1 MSKKVK
7 TPCPC
12 QSSLDYAVCC
22 GRYHQGKLH
31 APTAEALMRSRYT
44 AYVMGNA
51 QYIFRTWHE
60 KTRPTLQ
67 SLRHSEPQKLIGLK
81 ILSTQAGSVDD
92 DKGMV
97 EFIASYENPDKKTE
111 DPIQQHREKSLFVKM
126 KGHWV
131 YIDAI

>member
-1 MSKKVK
+1 MNTIK

-22 GRYHQGKLH
+22 GRYHQGNLH

-67 SLRHSEPQKLIGLK
+67 SLRDSEPQKLVGLK
-81 ILSTQAGSVDD
+81 ILSIQAGSVDD

-97 EFIASYENPDKKTE
+97 EFIASYENPVTNTDE
-111 DPIQQHREKSLFVKM
+111 PIQQHKEKSLFVKV
-126 KGHWV
+126 KGRWF

>member
-1 MSKKVK
+1 
-7 TPCPC
+7 
-12 QSSLDYAVCC
+12 
-22 GRYHQGKLH
+22 
-31 APTAEALMRSRYT
+31 MRSRYT

-67 SLRHSEPQKLIGLK
+67 SLRDSEPQKLVGLK
-81 ILSTQAGSVDD
+81 ILSIQAGSVDD

-97 EFIASYENPDKKTE
+97 EFIASYENPVTNTDE
-111 DPIQQHREKSLFVKM
+111 PIQQHKEKSLFVKV
-126 KGHWV
+126 KGRWF